1 MKKMEKQISV
11 IYELAC
17 KCANEIKVAIYSA
30 FVFLNI
36 DTDVVKILMLLMAF
50 DTGFGIWKS
59 IIMKKEVKIKILL
72 EGVVSKA
79 MILLIPM
86 VLALVSKG
94 LGYDFKI
101 LPDTVLKILV
111 VAEGF
116 SIFTS
121 WYVIRTKKEPES
133 IDIITMLIS
142 SIRKGLMSIVSLW
155 LKKVENPIGVEID
168 KKE

>member
-1 MKKMEKQISV
+1 MKRMEKQIS
-11 IYELAC
+11 IYDLVS
-17 KCANEIKVAIYSA
+17 KCANEIKAAIYSA

-36 DTDVVKILMLLMAF
+36 NTDVVKVLMILMFF
-50 DTGFGIWKS
+50 DTVFGLWKS
-59 IIMKKEVKIKILL
+59 FVMEKPIKVKILL

-121 WYVIRTKKEPES
+121 WYVIRTKKEPEN

-142 SIRKGLMSIVSLW
+142 SIRKGLMSILNIW
-155 LKKVENPIGVEID
+155 LKKVENPTEVEIN
-168 KKE
+168 KEE